1 MSDSSVVVDILASG
15 SRGNCAVFSFG
26 STRLVLDAGISVRQF
41 RTACAERNI
50 AVESITGMA
59 LTHEHKDHVAHLQ
72 PFRKSWSQW
81 PVWAS
86 AGTIRG
92 SVLRGESAFEWQ
104 HIRDGRPFRVG
115 EVDILP
121 IRLSHDAFEPIG
133 FLFEYRDFRVLHI
146 TDTGVATPVMH
157 DLARTVHVLLVE
169 ANYDPHLL
177 RTGPY
182 PAFLQRRVSG
192 VHGHLDNQQ
201 GAELARAAVSP
212 CLQQI
217 VLMHLSENNNAP
229 ELAMQAVRP
238 QVPSHIPV
246 GCATQGDGFPTLRFN
261 VGPRLDSRGQALL
274 F

>member
-15 SRGNCAVFSFG
+15 SRGNCAVFSFC

-92 SVLRGESAFEWQ
+92 SVLRGESVFEWQ

-121 IRLSHDAFEPIG
+121 RNTTWTASRELPAWRGGE
-133 FLFEYRDFRVLHI
+133 FRRWLK
-146 TDTGVATPVMH
+146 
-157 DLARTVHVLLVE
+157 AR
-169 ANYDPHLL
+169 
-177 RTGPY
+177 RR
-182 PAFLQRRVSG
+182 PAPP
-192 VHGHLDNQQ
+192 
-201 GAELARAAVSP
+201 AR
-212 CLQQI
+212 
-217 VLMHLSENNNAP
+217 
-229 ELAMQAVRP
+229 
-238 QVPSHIPV
+238 
-246 GCATQGDGFPTLRFN
+246 
-261 VGPRLDSRGQALL
+261 
-274 F
+274 